1 MKKII
6 FYLFIILIVFS
17 CSKDEDEILPYPD
30 EDTLHEFKL
39 HANNRVSSLLMTSSE
54 YNSWLS
60 NDDFSNG
67 GKRHALFQDIYK
79 KFPDKYD
86 FIFLVL
92 NEPSKPSTPSYY
104 GKLIGVSNDI
114 EGLGLNA
121 YDNSAEYGSSGKL
134 KAVMQL
140 TAIDYLKFGPA
151 LHELA
156 HNWANFGI
164 ITHSVDAPGSNLTS
178 YEYLGHWGFTGGST
192 KGQLGGFK
200 QSSLIEHGNNLYTVE
215 PFGRFANGGNGIP
228 YNELEL
234 YLMGMIPISSVSNFD
249 MFTDITSWT
258 TSLTAYDFTASTRTT
273 YTPQSLE
280 DHLGQRVPS
289 SGNSQKDFKLLVVVL
304 TDAPLTDDEWNKVD
318 ATAEWFSKKGDD
330 GTSLYNFW
338 EATNGVGSI
347 TIEN

>member
-39 HANNRVSSLLMTSSE
+39 HTNNRVSSLLMTSSE

-92 NEPSKPSTPSYY
+92 NESSKPSTPSYY

-200 QSSLIEHGNNLYTVE
+200 QS
-215 PFGRFANGGNGIP
+215 
-228 YNELEL
+228 
-234 YLMGMIPISSVSNFD
+234 
-249 MFTDITSWT
+249 
-258 TSLTAYDFTASTRTT
+258 
-273 YTPQSLE
+273 
-280 DHLGQRVPS
+280 
-289 SGNSQKDFKLLVVVL
+289 
-304 TDAPLTDDEWNKVD
+304 
-318 ATAEWFSKKGDD
+318 
-330 GTSLYNFW
+330 
-338 EATNGVGSI
+338 
-347 TIEN
+347 